1 MRQIKGQISI
11 TEYLSSLEEA
21 AVCNH
26 SGHTCNKSE
35 LWRVADTLDMVACPH
50 VCCRS
55 CNVRLCGARCNGS
68 EEPEPTTPKQD
79 TTDEYIQEH
88 PDCFYV
94 FGYYLSRDDGWHKM
108 PDELP
113 IFTEWKKVDV
123 VLFGKKTGTPWME
136 LEKWEAKDWTFRSMD
151 NRQNAESIEFLAW
164 RLSDDEP

>member
-35 LWRVADTLDMVACPH
+35 LWRVADTLDMGACPH

-68 EEPEPTTPKQD
+68 EVPDKDDLPCEGCIHDVNGCCNYDEPLGDYCVLGDKAVYKLDIRGICDDPYCPKCGHAFW
-79 TTDEYIQEH
+79 TESYRSEI
-88 PDCFYV
+88 DCERCPECDIRV
-94 FGYYLSRDDGWHKM
+94 DWTLWHK
-108 PDELP
+108 
-113 IFTEWKKVDV
+113 I
-123 VLFGKKTGTPWME
+123 
-136 LEKWEAKDWTFRSMD
+136 
-151 NRQNAESIEFLAW
+151 N
-164 RLSDDEP
+164 DEPSPWA